1 MIARIDEARSA
12 GDTVGGVFEVV
23 VHGLPIG
30 LGSYVHWDRRL
41 DGALAAAVMSINIVK
56 GVEFGL
62 GFEQTRR
69 FGSAVH
75 DVIEGRGEDG
85 RWVHRTNNAGGLTGG
100 ITNGE
105 PLVVRGAVKPISTL
119 ARPLPS
125 ADLVTGEAVDKAHY
139 ERSDI
144 SVVPAAGVVA
154 EAMVMLTLARFVL
167 EKFGGDTIDDV
178 KASLEHY
185 RARISTAPE
194 PPVAGGRAHLERR
207 GGRRRDARP
216 DRHRRGRLGRGRLRP
231 IVDVVLIGLPGSG
244 KSVVGRRLAGRHG
257 AAFIDLDERIESG
270 AGRSIPEIFAED
282 GEAAFRALERAA
294 IADLG
299 PADGATEVRSV
310 IATGGGAVVD
320 PRNRWALFRGRI
332 SVWLDGRPEVLAQ
345 RLRRSPNVRPLVSGR
360 DPIGTI
366 RDLAARRERFYAAA
380 TIHQIGVTEVH
391 GVVDAVDQR
400 VAELLAEGRATSGA
414 RTRPTTLLRASTPIG
429 RIVLGEGIAA
439 GAVGS
444 ELDALRAPRAILV
457 SEPGAWAAAGERL
470 AAGLRDRGHDVAHI
484 LLPQGEAAK
493 RLDVI
498 ETAARELAAMRV
510 ERGDALV
517 AVGGGAL
524 GDAAGFLAAIYLR
537 GIRFIQVPTTLVA
550 QIDSAIGG
558 KTGVDLPEG
567 KNLRRG
573 VPPAGGDRR
582 RRRRSCGRSPS
593 ARCGPPSAR
602 RSRWRPSATS
612 GCSSCS
618 RPMARRS
625 RGSIRRSSHRAS
637 IAEVVERAGWAKVEV
652 VVADERERGC
662 DRRPAH
668 AQPRAFARPRRR
680 GGSRLRRAAPRRGGR
695 LRPARRDPDRR
706 RGRGHPARARR
717 SHRRAARRGWV
728 SRRSRSPTRSP
739 AVMDRLATDKKHA
752 AGRLRWVLPTA
763 DGVLVRDD
771 VDPAVV
777 ERAAAG
783 AAGRPERERPMTTV
797 LVLQGPNL
805 NLVGTREPEIYGHES
820 LDEIHAGIAAR
831 AAELGL
837 VVDFFQSNHEG
848 ALIDRLHRRDFD
860 VAIVNAGGLTHTSVA
875 LRDALLGV
883 ARPFIEVHLSDPARR
898 EPFRQVN
905 FLHDVA
911 LESIV
916 GQGPRGYHLAL
927 ESIARRFADGDG

>member
-1 MIARIDEARSA
+1 M
-12 GDTVGGVFEVV
+12 
-23 VHGLPIG
+23 
-30 LGSYVHWDRRL
+30 
-41 DGALAAAVMSINIVK
+41 
-56 GVEFGL
+56 
-62 GFEQTRR
+62 
-69 FGSAVH
+69 
-75 DVIEGRGEDG
+75 
-85 RWVHRTNNAGGLTGG
+85 
-100 ITNGE
+100 
-105 PLVVRGAVKPISTL
+105 
-119 ARPLPS
+119 
-125 ADLVTGEAVDKAHY
+125 
-139 ERSDI
+139 
-144 SVVPAAGVVA
+144 
-154 EAMVMLTLARFVL
+154 
-167 EKFGGDTIDDV
+167 
-178 KASLEHY
+178 
-185 RARISTAPE
+185 
-194 PPVAGGRAHLERR
+194 
-207 GGRRRDARP
+207 
-216 DRHRRGRLGRGRLRP
+216 
-231 IVDVVLIGLPGSG
+231 DVVLIGLPGSG

-257 AAFIDLDERIESG
+257 ATFIDLDERIESG
-270 AGRSIPEIFAED
+270 AGRSIPEIFEED

-299 PADGATEVRSV
+299 PADGATEVRRV

-400 VAELLAEGRATSGA
+400 VAELLAESRATSGA

-470 AAGLRDRGHDVAHI
+470 AAGLARSRPRRRAHPAAAGRGR
-484 LLPQGEAAK
+484 Q
-493 RLDVI
+493 
-498 ETAARELAAMRV
+498 AARRH
-510 ERGDALV
+510 RD
-517 AVGGGAL
+517 GGP
-524 GDAAGFLAAIYLR
+524 R
-537 GIRFIQVPTTLVA
+537 
-550 QIDSAIGG
+550 
-558 KTGVDLPEG
+558 
-567 KNLRRG
+567 
-573 VPPAGGDRR
+573 AGGDCGSSAATRWSR
-582 RRRRSCGRSPS
+582 SAAERSATRPGSWPRSTCAASGSSRSRRRSSP
-593 ARCGPPSAR
+593 R
-602 RSRWRPSATS
+602 
-612 GCSSCS
+612 
-618 RPMARRS
+618 
-625 RGSIRRSSHRAS
+625 SIRRSVARPGSTCPRARTS
-637 IAEVVERAGWAKVEV
+637 SGRSISRPRSWSTSTLLRTLPERQMRAALGEAVKMAALGDERLFERLEADGAAIARVDPAVFASGVIAEVVERAGWAKVEV
-652 VVADERERGC
+652 VVADERER
-662 DRRPAH
+662 DAT
-668 AQPRAFARPRRR
+668 
-680 GGSRLRRAAPRRGGR
+680 GGR
-695 LRPARRDPDRR
+695 LTLNLGHSLGHAVEAAAGYGGLLHGEAVAYGLRAATRIGVEIGVTPPERAGRIGALLDAAGSRDGAAPLPARRGHGPSGHRQEARGRPAALGAPDRR
-706 RGRGHPARARR
+706 RRGRPGRRRPGGRRARR
-717 SHRRAARRGWV
+717 G
-728 SRRSRSPTRSP
+728 
-739 AVMDRLATDKKHA
+739 
-752 AGRLRWVLPTA
+752 
-763 DGVLVRDD
+763 
-771 VDPAVV
+771 
-777 ERAAAG
+777 G